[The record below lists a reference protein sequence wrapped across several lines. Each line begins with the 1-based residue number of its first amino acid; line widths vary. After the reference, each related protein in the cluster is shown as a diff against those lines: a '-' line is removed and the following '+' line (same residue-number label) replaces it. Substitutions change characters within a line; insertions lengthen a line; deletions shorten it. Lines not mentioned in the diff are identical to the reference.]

1 MHIDIISKWSSPLSH
16 HYLWIVAV
24 LWLYNDIFQSHY
36 TYNTLKRMCT
46 FGVKYVPANLSR
58 WHVGTVWA
66 DIMVGDRPIKEGH
79 R

>member
-1 MHIDIISKWSSPLSH
+1 MCLKHIEINNL
-16 HYLWIVAV
+16 IV
-24 LWLYNDIFQSHY
+24 WQSYDIFQSHY

-46 FGVKYVPANLSR
+46 FGVKYMPADLGQ

-66 DIMVGDRPIKEGH
+66 DIMVGDQPIKEGH